1 MVITGVEDTRLPFGW
16 CVLRPR
22 CLVIAFAIYHCTNH
36 ALATMV
42 GKEKR
47 DCHEDLIV
55 TPREKRERT
64 AQLRAARSTKGATPK
79 SPCGISC
86 SPPHAAATPTQSH
99 TPAGIH
105 CFQEFLQRGSR
116 LGRWPGRSLWHC
128 CFVLKQDSQRS
139 SMAGKAFC

>member
-1 MVITGVEDTRLPFGW
+1 MRCSHRGPRLPSDVVW
-16 CVLRPR
+16 SSRRSKTRDYHSVLVRSAAR
-22 CLVIAFAIYHCTNH
+22 T
-36 ALATMV
+36 V

-47 DCHEDLIV
+47 HCHEDLIV